1 MIKTP
6 VYHYEED
13 TCDSKW
19 EITEAM
25 IEGLCEPTDREKF
38 EECMRK
44 LSSLN
49 GSSTEWRAFDNL
61 TLFNPDEANY
71 EDYLKVVSNY
81 LFG

>member
-1 MIKTP
+1 
-6 VYHYEED
+6 
-13 TCDSKW
+13 
-19 EITEAM
+19 M

-81 LFG
+81 LFGEPKKMTKAEIEAELSYKIEIVEE